1 MYNYITIMRSEA
13 EKRGKIVT
21 AKLGQVRAM
30 SSEYPS
36 WMAQLAEAVT
46 WAEDPVG
53 AADTTE
59 TMCPLH
65 SIISLWLQP
74 L

>member
-1 MYNYITIMRSEA
+1 MRSEA
-13 EKRGKIVT
+13 EKGEKVVT
-21 AKLGQVRAM
+21 AKRGQVRAM
-30 SSEYPS
+30 SSGCPS
-36 WMAQLAEAVT
+36 WTALLARAVT
-46 WAEDPVG
+46 WAEDPAG